1 MVVVVGYRPMTE
13 FQLYDDPGADVA
25 EITTDGSTI
34 KPFLNVIACVVDEA
48 KVHID
53 ERGLS
58 VCAIDPTNVFM
69 GEVAIQSEAFDTY
82 NLAKETTIGVPLGAL
97 QSAVRRA
104 RKNSDDELTLSIQ
117 DWRLT
122 ATVSR
127 GYENNDV
134 VSQSTVDL
142 IDPDSIRQEPDI
154 PDLNRKVS
162 LSLDAGAF
170 TDALS
175 YAVGGPSEQV
185 LFKTQQVNQ
194 HATALY
200 LSGETDTRSESVA
213 ISDVDTDASAESVF
227 SHDYMKEILCAIGDM
242 TPESVSIEL
251 GDEFP
256 ITIEMDAP
264 DGDMRARYLIA
275 PRRSD

>member
-1 MVVVVGYRPMTE
+1 MTE
-13 FQLYDDPGADVA
+13 FRLYDDPGADVA
-25 EITTDGSTI
+25 EITTDGATI
-34 KPFLNVIACVVDEA
+34 KPFLNSIARVVDEA
-48 KVHID
+48 KVHVD

-58 VCAIDPTNVFM
+58 VCAVDPANVFM
-69 GEVAIQSEAFDTY
+69 GEVALQADAFNTF
-82 NLAKETTIGVPLGAL
+82 NLAEETTLGVPLGNL

-117 DWRLT
+117 DRELT

-134 VSQSTVDL
+134 VSQSTVGL

-154 PDLNRKVS
+154 PDLNRDVS
-162 LSLDAGAF
+162 LSLDANAF

-175 YAVGGPSEQV
+175 YAVGGPSEHV
-185 LFKTQQVNQ
+185 SIKTQQINQ

-200 LSGETDTRSESVA
+200 LSGETDTRSESIA
-213 ISDVDTDASAESVF
+213 ISDVNTDASAESVF
-227 SHDYMKEILCAIGDM
+227 SYDYMKEILGGIGDVD
-242 TPESVSIEL
+242 PESVGIEL

-256 ITIEMDAP
+256 ISIEMDGA
-264 DGDMRARYLIA
+264 DGDMRAHYLLA
-275 PRRSD
+275 PRVRSD